1 MIEGFFVRSL
11 ISKFSFAVMLL
22 VSAQIALA
30 ADNGL
35 LWKLEAPSGK
45 VSYLLGTMH
54 TDDQR
59 VTEFS
64 PKILEA
70 FNQSEAFMME
80 TLPPRDPSIF
90 MMKQGTVSEMMT
102 EKEFDQVRDLADF
115 HSMHIEAA
123 MHMKPWLLAVIF
135 DLPKPKALY
144 SMDEL
149 LMAKAEEQDKKIIGL
164 EKMRD
169 HFSVLD
175 SVSME
180 DQMIMLRAVLKR
192 SQKDKERDY
201 EKLLKT
207 YQSGD
212 LKKIIDLDDKITGGM
227 LPKAVWENMRVKLID
242 ERNAGMAEGL
252 VSVAKD
258 QAVFA
263 AVGASHLAGD
273 GGILG
278 RLRNAGFAV
287 TSVKLK

>member
-1 MIEGFFVRSL
+1 MYSFF
-11 ISKFSFAVMLL
+11 SKFSFAIILFVASQ
-22 VSAQIALA
+22 VALA
-30 ADNGL
+30 SDNGL
-35 LWKLEAPSGK
+35 LWKLETPSGK
-45 VSYLLGTMH
+45 VSYLLGTIH

-64 PKILEA
+64 PKIIEA

-80 TLPPRDPSIF
+80 TLPTRDPSIF
-90 MMKQGTVSEMMT
+90 MMKQGTVAELLT
-102 EKEFDQVRDLADF
+102 EKEFDQVRELADF

-123 MHMKPWLLAVIF
+123 MRMKPWLLAVIF

-149 LMAKAEEQDKKIIGL
+149 LMAKAEEQYKRIVGL
-164 EKMRD
+164 EKTSE

-175 SVSME
+175 TVSMDE
-180 DQMIMLRAVLKR
+180 QMVMLRAVLKR
-192 SQKDKERDY
+192 SQKEKERDY

-252 VSVAKD
+252 VSEANEKP
-258 QAVFA
+258 VFA
-263 AVGASHLAGD
+263 AIGASHLAGE
-273 GGILG
+273 GGVLN
-278 RLRNAGFAV
+278 RLRAAGFTV
-287 TSVKLK
+287 TPVK

>member
-1 MIEGFFVRSL
+1 MRSL
-11 ISKFSFAVMLL
+11 ISKFSFAVMLV

-102 EKEFDQVRDLADF
+102 EKEFDQVRELADF

-175 SVSME
+175 AVSMD
-180 DQMIMLRAVLKR
+180 DQMVMLRAVLKR

-258 QAVFA
+258 NAVFA

-278 RLRNAGFAV
+278 RLRDAGFAV
-287 TSVKLK
+287 TPVKLK

>member
-1 MIEGFFVRSL
+1 VRSL

-278 RLRNAGFAV
+278 RLRNAGFEV

>member
-1 MIEGFFVRSL
+1 MYSFF
-11 ISKFSFAVMLL
+11 SKFSFAIILFVASQ
-22 VSAQIALA
+22 VALA
-30 ADNGL
+30 SDNGL
-35 LWKLEAPSGK
+35 LWKLETPSGK
-45 VSYLLGTMH
+45 VSYLLGTIH

-64 PKILEA
+64 PKIIEA

-90 MMKQGTVSEMMT
+90 MMKQGTVAELLT
-102 EKEFDQVRDLADF
+102 EKEFDQVRELADF

-123 MHMKPWLLAVIF
+123 MRMKPWLLAVIF

-149 LMAKAEEQDKKIIGL
+149 LMAKAEEQYKRIVGL
-164 EKMRD
+164 EKTSE

-175 SVSME
+175 TVSMDE
-180 DQMIMLRAVLKR
+180 QMVMLRAVLKR

-252 VSVAKD
+252 VSEANEKPI
-258 QAVFA
+258 FA
-263 AVGASHLAGD
+263 GIGASHLSGE
-273 GGILG
+273 GGVLN
-278 RLRNAGFAV
+278 RLRAAGFTV
-287 TSVKLK
+287 TPVK

>member
-1 MIEGFFVRSL
+1 MIKRRFVYSFF
-11 ISKFSFAVMLL
+11 SKFSFAIILFVASQ
-22 VSAQIALA
+22 VALA
-30 ADNGL
+30 SDNGL
-35 LWKLEAPSGK
+35 LWKLETPSGK
-45 VSYLLGTMH
+45 VSYLLGTIH

-64 PKILEA
+64 PKIIEA

-90 MMKQGTVSEMMT
+90 MMKQGTVAELLT
-102 EKEFDQVRDLADF
+102 EKEFDQVRELADF

-123 MHMKPWLLAVIF
+123 MRMKPWLLAVIF

-149 LMAKAEEQDKKIIGL
+149 LMAKAEEQYKRIVGL
-164 EKMRD
+164 EKTSE

-175 SVSME
+175 TVSMDE
-180 DQMIMLRAVLKR
+180 QMVMLRAVLKR

-252 VSVAKD
+252 VSEANEKP
-258 QAVFA
+258 VFA
-263 AVGASHLAGD
+263 AIGASHLAGE
-273 GGILG
+273 GGVLN
-278 RLRNAGFAV
+278 RLRAAGFTV
-287 TSVKLK
+287 TPVK

>member
-102 EKEFDQVRDLADF
+102 EKEFDQVRELADF

>member
-1 MIEGFFVRSL
+1 MYSFF
-11 ISKFSFAVMLL
+11 SKFSFAIILFVASQ
-22 VSAQIALA
+22 VALA
-30 ADNGL
+30 SDNGL
-35 LWKLEAPSGK
+35 LWKLETPSGK
-45 VSYLLGTMH
+45 VSYLLGTIH

-64 PKILEA
+64 PKIIEA
-70 FNQSEAFMME
+70 FNQSDAFMME
-80 TLPPRDPSIF
+80 PLPPRDPSIF
-90 MMKQGTVSEMMT
+90 RMKHGPVAELLT
-102 EKEFDQVRDLADF
+102 EKEFDQVRELADF

-123 MHMKPWLLAVIF
+123 MRMKPWLLAVIF

-149 LMAKAEEQDKKIIGL
+149 LMAKAEEQYKRIVGL
-164 EKMRD
+164 EKTSE

-175 SVSME
+175 TVSMDE
-180 DQMIMLRAVLKR
+180 QMVMLRAVLKR
-192 SQKDKERDY
+192 SQKEKERDY

-252 VSVAKD
+252 VSEANEKP
-258 QAVFA
+258 VFA
-263 AVGASHLAGD
+263 AIGASHLAGE
-273 GGILG
+273 GGVLN
-278 RLRNAGFAV
+278 RLRAAGFTV
-287 TSVKLK
+287 TPVK

>member
-1 MIEGFFVRSL
+1 MRLFFSK
-11 ISKFSFAVMLL
+11 ISFVILLFFASQL
-22 VSAQIALA
+22 ALA

-35 LWKLEAPSGK
+35 LWKLESPSGK
-45 VSYLLGTMH
+45 VSYLLGTIH

-64 PKILEA
+64 PKIIEA
-70 FNQSEAFMME
+70 FNQSSAFMME

-90 MMKQGTVSEMMT
+90 MMKQGTVAELLT
-102 EKEFDQVRDLADF
+102 EKEFDRVRELADF

-149 LMAKAEEQDKKIIGL
+149 LMAKAEEQFKPIVGL
-164 EKMRD
+164 EKTRE

-175 SVSME
+175 TVSMD

-192 SQKDKERDY
+192 SQKDKERDF

-212 LKKIIDLDDKITGGM
+212 LKKIGELDDKITGGM

-242 ERNAGMAEGL
+242 ERNSGMAQGL
-252 VSVAKD
+252 VTEANN

-263 AVGASHLAGD
+263 AIGASHLAGE
-273 GGILG
+273 GGVLN
-278 RLRNAGFAV
+278 RLRAAGFV
-287 TSVKLK
+287 VSPVK

>member
-1 MIEGFFVRSL
+1 VRSL

-102 EKEFDQVRDLADF
+102 EKEFDQVRELADF
-115 HSMHIEAA
+115 HYMHIEAA

-258 QAVFA
+258 QSVFA